1 MSINTGDNFR
11 YQGKKYLD
19 DRQSFKTLAELM
31 TYTNVPPGFIA
42 YCEENGERY
51 EYVNDTWILYK
62 VSTDTGDLDLSDY
75 ALKTDVPTKTSELE
89 NDSGFVTQEHNHN
102 ANDIEGL
109 DSAINE
115 ALNGAS
121 GGTSHVHSNLTTLEG
136 ISDEDINNWNNKSD
150 FSGSYNELTNKPV
163 IPTVPKHVSA
173 FINDAGY
180 ISELPDMNNY
190 ATKDELHNHD
200 NKATLDKL
208 TEEKMTSWDNKSDF
222 SGNYNDLS
230 NKPIT
235 PTKTSQLIND
245 SGFVTSDNI
254 QNIDLDNYA
263 TKAELP
269 TKLSQLEND
278 SGYLKDADIHT
289 HENKTVLDSIT
300 ADKVNKWDNPNYND
314 LSNKPSIPNKVSQLT
329 NDLEF
334 VTREYMQNYVP
345 DLSGVDLTIINEMLE
360 GKFDDVMINDE
371 ESTDNQTAVDFY
383 ANEKVVKT
391 LYLPKGGGGTTA
403 SAYIST
409 TLPENVTI
417 ETGHD
422 FELLLDFA
430 SPNAGR
436 GTLKVFINDVDSLST
451 SINQG
456 ESTTVISNT
465 LLTKGVNKMVVY
477 VLDRRGVMS
486 NSLTFYVRYGSTEI
500 TSTFDPYTAYDYGSV
515 VRYYF
520 TPTALDTS
528 LSLTFYM
535 KIDGETKPG
544 VSCTSDVR
552 SYYTFPNNLSVGKHY
567 CEAWVND
574 GTNNSNVLKFNIII
588 LDDTSLV
595 VASDVQ
601 NATIEEGEQLALDY
615 KVYMKNNTSFITKVY
630 VDESLINTGTCG
642 LETNYYRTTSL
653 LEGQHIVRIEVWDV
667 TNTVSDSVT
676 WNITVTPSL
685 YEMLKPVTT
694 GSLFVGSAV
703 NKSNAD
709 ENKEVWIG
717 KDQDNSDVTATL
729 TNFSFNSENG
739 WVDDKLIISGKSWVE
754 VPVNPL
760 ANNARYGMTIDIE
773 FLTKPIGVDNAEVL
787 TLWNDVDNCGIK
799 ITTDKLIMRSKA
811 GNKCELYF
819 SENEVVSAT
828 FVIDRNEKVAK
839 IYINGVMCEGFPLSD
854 YVANGVT
861 YYEDFTV
868 DSNIFLGGYQKNGYC
883 EIKNL
888 RVYEIALATDEILN
902 NTFSNII
909 DKTTQKAKVEFQKG
923 DTLPTLTVY
932 CDFSGLGKNDA
943 KPCKITYMSP
953 DVNLYGESFTL
964 QEKNST
970 IQYQGTSSMA
980 YPIKNYKIK
989 LKKDGTGKKFKYN
1002 PFSSGQ
1008 PESTF
1013 TLKADFMSSGHW
1025 QNTGLAK
1032 WISDNLYQ
1040 YNTSD
1045 EKSMNPMKWYSIQNG
1060 GNLSDTRETINGFP
1074 CRLILINDGE
1084 TPLNEGQNE
1093 PTPGNVKD
1101 MGIFNFNN
1109 DKGNTDTFGLDNEI
1123 FPRCVSYEVV
1133 ANSDTSAGAFVPF
1146 NALMLFNESV
1156 SFANGTFS
1164 TSSKQVRTDYIDIST
1179 VTSGIVSFEIT
1190 KDNIMCVCRY
1200 FDSDKKY
1207 LGSGNWDI
1215 SGGRII
1221 DKTKYSNI
1229 KYIILV
1235 LQEGAANGGVD
1246 ISPKDIMSISID
1258 NTEITTNNSKE
1269 LAYLQDSFELRYPDD
1284 KEVGADYGMLGM
1296 TVDGVL
1302 SGEYGLKRVIDWVGN
1317 ATNEEFVANFEQYFN
1332 KEYTFRYY
1340 LLVIAL
1346 GMVDNLGGR
1355 SCRV

>member
-19 DRQSFKTLAELM
+19 DRQSFKTLSELM
-31 TYTNVPPGFIA
+31 AYTNVPPGFIA
-42 YCEENGERY
+42 YCEENGQRY
-51 EYVNDTWILYK
+51 EYVNDTWVLYK
-62 VSTDTGDLDLSDY
+62 ASTDTSDLDLSDY

-109 DSAINE
+109 DSVIND
-115 ALNGAS
+115 ALNGAT
-121 GGTSHVHSNLTTLEG
+121 GGTSHVHSNLPILEG
-136 ISDEDINNWNNKSD
+136 ISEDDINNWNNKSD
-150 FSGSYNELTNKPV
+150 FSGSYNELTNKPT

-180 ISELPDMNNY
+180 ISELPDMSGY

-200 NKATLDKL
+200 NKVTLDKI

-278 SGYLKDADIHT
+278 SGYLKDGDVHT

-811 GNKCELYF
+811 GNKCDLYF

-868 DSNIFLGGYQKNGYC
+868 DGNIFLGGYQKNGYC

-1013 TLKADFMSSGHW
+1013 TLKADFMS
-1025 QNTGLAK
+1025 
-1032 WISDNLYQ
+1032 
-1040 YNTSD
+1040 
-1045 EKSMNPMKWYSIQNG
+1045 E
-1060 GNLSDTRETINGFP
+1060 
-1074 CRLILINDGE
+1074 ILLLCSKE
-1084 TPLNEGQNE
+1084 H
-1093 PTPGNVKD
+1093 
-1101 MGIFNFNN
+1101 
-1109 DKGNTDTFGLDNEI
+1109 
-1123 FPRCVSYEVV
+1123 
-1133 ANSDTSAGAFVPF
+1133 
-1146 NALMLFNESV
+1146 
-1156 SFANGTFS
+1156 
-1164 TSSKQVRTDYIDIST
+1164 SKQI
-1179 VTSGIVSFEIT
+1179 EMLE
-1190 KDNIMCVCRY
+1190 N
-1200 FDSDKKY
+1200 
-1207 LGSGNWDI
+1207 
-1215 SGGRII
+1215 
-1221 DKTKYSNI
+1221 
-1229 KYIILV
+1229 
-1235 LQEGAANGGVD
+1235 
-1246 ISPKDIMSISID
+1246 PKAQMP
-1258 NTEITTNNSKE
+1258 
-1269 LAYLQDSFELRYPDD
+1269 Q
-1284 KEVGADYGMLGM
+1284 
-1296 TVDGVL
+1296 
-1302 SGEYGLKRVIDWVGN
+1302 
-1317 ATNEEFVANFEQYFN
+1317 
-1332 KEYTFRYY
+1332 
-1340 LLVIAL
+1340 
-1346 GMVDNLGGR
+1346 
-1355 SCRV
+1355 

>member
-19 DRQSFKTLAELM
+19 DRQSFKTLSELM
-31 TYTNVPPGFIA
+31 AYTNVPPGFIA
-42 YCEENGERY
+42 YCEENGQRY
-51 EYVNDTWILYK
+51 EYVNDTWVLYK
-62 VSTDTGDLDLSDY
+62 ASTDTSDLDLSDY
-75 ALKTDVPTKTSELE
+75 ALKTDVPTKISELQ

-109 DSAINE
+109 DSVIND

-121 GGTSHVHSNLTTLEG
+121 GGTSHVHSNLPILEG
-136 ISDEDINNWNNKSD
+136 ISEDDINNWNNKSD
-150 FSGSYNELTNKPV
+150 FSGSYNELTNKPT

-180 ISELPDMNNY
+180 ISELPDMSGY

-200 NKATLDKL
+200 NKVTLDKI

-222 SGNYNDLS
+222 SGNYNDLT

-278 SGYLKDADIHT
+278 SGYLKDGDVHT
-289 HENKTVLDSIT
+289 HENKAVLDTIDAT
-300 ADKVNKWDNPNYND
+300 KVNKWDNPDYND
-314 LSNKPSIPNKVSQLT
+314 LANKPTIPDKVSQLT

-345 DLSGVDLTIINEMLE
+345 DLSGIDLSALVGT
-360 GKFDDVMINDE
+360 KFDDAVINE
-371 ESTDNQTAVDFY
+371 EETTENQTVVDFY
-383 ANEKVVKT
+383 ANGVIVKT
-391 LYLPKGGGGTTA
+391 LYLPGGGGTTA

-409 TLPENVTI
+409 TLSDNVTV
-417 ETGHD
+417 ETGYD
-422 FELLLDFA
+422 FNLLLDFA

-436 GTLKVFINDVDSLST
+436 GTLKVFINDVDALTT

-544 VSCTSDVR
+544 ISCTSDVR

-574 GTNNSNVLKFNIII
+574 GTNNSNVLKFNIVI

-811 GNKCELYF
+811 GNKCDLYF

-854 YVANGVT
+854 YVANGVS
-861 YYEDFTV
+861 YLEDFTV
-868 DSNIFLGGYQKNGYC
+868 NSNIFLGGYNKNGYC

-902 NTFSNII
+902 NTFSNIT
-909 DKTTQKAKVEFQKG
+909 DKAKQKAKVQFQKG

-953 DVNLYGESFTL
+953 DVELYGESFAL

-1013 TLKADFMSSGHW
+1013 TLKAD
-1025 QNTGLAK
+1025 
-1032 WISDNLYQ
+1032 
-1040 YNTSD
+1040 
-1045 EKSMNPMKWYSIQNG
+1045 
-1060 GNLSDTRETINGFP
+1060 
-1074 CRLILINDGE
+1074 
-1084 TPLNEGQNE
+1084 
-1093 PTPGNVKD
+1093 
-1101 MGIFNFNN
+1101 
-1109 DKGNTDTFGLDNEI
+1109 
-1123 FPRCVSYEVV
+1123 
-1133 ANSDTSAGAFVPF
+1133 
-1146 NALMLFNESV
+1146 
-1156 SFANGTFS
+1156 
-1164 TSSKQVRTDYIDIST
+1164 
-1179 VTSGIVSFEIT
+1179 
-1190 KDNIMCVCRY
+1190 
-1200 FDSDKKY
+1200 
-1207 LGSGNWDI
+1207 
-1215 SGGRII
+1215 
-1221 DKTKYSNI
+1221 
-1229 KYIILV
+1229 
-1235 LQEGAANGGVD
+1235 
-1246 ISPKDIMSISID
+1246 
-1258 NTEITTNNSKE
+1258 
-1269 LAYLQDSFELRYPDD
+1269 
-1284 KEVGADYGMLGM
+1284 
-1296 TVDGVL
+1296 
-1302 SGEYGLKRVIDWVGN
+1302 
-1317 ATNEEFVANFEQYFN
+1317 
-1332 KEYTFRYY
+1332 
-1340 LLVIAL
+1340 
-1346 GMVDNLGGR
+1346 
-1355 SCRV
+1355 